1 MVVLVLIL
9 VVVMVLTM
17 VSMIKNKRYVIS
29 GSKKVTKTLQQLEIL
44 KNMFELR

>member
-1 MVVLVLIL
+1 MTVMMMLIL
-9 VVVMVLTM
+9 VVVMVLLM
-17 VSMIKNKRYVIS
+17 MKNERYVIL

>member
-1 MVVLVLIL
+1 MMMLIL
-9 VVVMVLTM
+9 VVVMAMTM
-17 VSMIKNKRYVIS
+17 LLMMKNKGYVIL